1 MYRELTDR
9 EKEILEWVE
18 NGPGP
23 SPEKMLP
30 AEVCSIKRAA
40 EGLNKLGIEHKD
52 IDKLTHAKGMLA
64 LKNFSSLILG
74 YFMAMYW

>member
-1 MYRELTDR
+1 
-9 EKEILEWVE
+9 
-18 NGPGP
+18 
-23 SPEKMLP
+23 MLP